1 MKKSSSKSFG
11 YLFFSLFLILS
22 LWPVLNDNSVNFLF
36 LSISAVFLILTILKS
51 KILDFLNNYWIKL
64 GELLGRVVAP
74 IIMFLVFFVIV
85 TPLSLLTKLLK
96 KDLLN
101 MRFNDSKTYWT
112 NKVKTIIMGNNQY
125 FFLTLRN
132 S

>member
-11 YLFFSLFLILS
+11 YLFFGLFLILS
-22 LWPVLNDNSVNFLF
+22 LWPVLNDNSINFLF
-36 LSISAVFLILTILKS
+36 LSISAVFLILTILKA

-74 IIMFLVFFVIV
+74 IIMFAVFFVIV

-101 MRFNDSKTYWT
+101 MRFNDSKTYWA
-112 NKVKTIIMGNNQY
+112 NKVKKIDSMDKQ
-125 FFLTLRN
+125 F
-132 S
+132 

>member
-11 YLFFSLFLILS
+11 YLFFGLFLILS
-22 LWPVLNDNSVNFLF
+22 LWPVLKDNSINFLF
-36 LSISAVFLILTILKS
+36 LSISTVFFILTILKA

-64 GELLGRVVAP
+64 GELLGKVIAP

-101 MRFNDSKTYWT
+101 MRFNDSKTYWA
-112 NKVKTIIMGNNQY
+112 NKVKKIDSMDKQ
-125 FFLTLRN
+125 F
-132 S
+132 

>member
-11 YLFFSLFLILS
+11 YLFFGLFLILS
-22 LWPVLNDNSVNFLF
+22 LWPVLNDNSINFLF
-36 LSISAVFLILTILKS
+36 LSISAVFLILTILKA

-74 IIMFLVFFVIV
+74 IIMFAVFFVIV
-85 TPLSLLTKLLK
+85 TPLALLTKLLK

-101 MRFNDSKTYWT
+101 MRFNDSKTYWA
-112 NKVKTIIMGNNQY
+112 NKVKKIDSMDKQ
-125 FFLTLRN
+125 F
-132 S
+132 

>member
-1 MKKSSSKSFG
+1 MKKKGSSKSFG
-11 YLFFSLFLILS
+11 YLFFGLFLILS
-22 LWPVLNDNSVNFLF
+22 LWPVLNDNSINFLF
-36 LSISAVFLILTILKS
+36 LSISAVFLILTILKA

-64 GELLGRVVAP
+64 GELLGKVIAP

-101 MRFNDSKTYWT
+101 MRFNDSKTYWI
-112 NKVKTIIMGNNQY
+112 NKVKKIESMDKQ
-125 FFLTLRN
+125 F
-132 S
+132 

>member
-11 YLFFSLFLILS
+11 YLFFGLFLILS

-36 LSISAVFLILTILKS
+36 LSISAVFLILTILKA

-74 IIMFLVFFVIV
+74 IMMFLVFFVIV

-112 NKVKTIIMGNNQY
+112 NKVKKIDSMDKQ
-125 FFLTLRN
+125 F
-132 S
+132 

>member
-74 IIMFLVFFVIV
+74 IIMFAVFFVIV
-85 TPLSLLTKLLK
+85 TPLSLLTKFLK

-112 NKVKTIIMGNNQY
+112 NKVKKIDSMDKQ
-125 FFLTLRN
+125 F
-132 S
+132 

>member
-11 YLFFSLFLILS
+11 YLFFGLFLILS
-22 LWPVLNDNSVNFLF
+22 LWPVLNDNSINFLF
-36 LSISAVFLILTILKS
+36 LSISAVFLILTIFKV

-64 GELLGRVVAP
+64 GELLGKVIAP

-85 TPLSLLTKLLK
+85 TPLSLLTKLFK

-101 MRFNDSKTYWT
+101 IRFNDSKTYWT
-112 NKVKTIIMGNNQY
+112 NKVKKIDSMDKQ
-125 FFLTLRN
+125 F
-132 S
+132 

>member
-11 YLFFSLFLILS
+11 YLFFGLFLILS
-22 LWPVLNDNSVNFLF
+22 LWPVLNDNSINFLL
-36 LSISAVFLILTILKS
+36 LSISAVFLILTIFKA

-74 IIMFLVFFVIV
+74 IIMFVVFFVIV
-85 TPLSLLTKLLK
+85 APLSLLTKLLK

-101 MRFNDSKTYWT
+101 MRFNDSKTYWA
-112 NKVKTIIMGNNQY
+112 NKVKKIDSMDKQ
-125 FFLTLRN
+125 F
-132 S
+132 

>member
-1 MKKSSSKSFG
+1 M
-11 YLFFSLFLILS
+11 
-22 LWPVLNDNSVNFLF
+22 
-36 LSISAVFLILTILKS
+36 ILTILKS

-112 NKVKTIIMGNNQY
+112 NKVKKIDSMDKQ
-125 FFLTLRN
+125 F
-132 S
+132 

>member
-1 MKKSSSKSFG
+1 MKVFK
-11 YLFFSLFLILS
+11 I
-22 LWPVLNDNSVNFLF
+22 
-36 LSISAVFLILTILKS
+36 FLILTILKA

-74 IIMFLVFFVIV
+74 IIMFVVFFVIV

-112 NKVKTIIMGNNQY
+112 NKVKKIDSMDKQ
-125 FFLTLRN
+125 F
-132 S
+132 

>member
-36 LSISAVFLILTILKS
+36 LSISAVFLILTILKA

-64 GELLGRVVAP
+64 GELLGRIVAP

-112 NKVKTIIMGNNQY
+112 NKVKKIDSMDKQ
-125 FFLTLRN
+125 F
-132 S
+132 

>member
-11 YLFFSLFLILS
+11 YLFFGLFLILS
-22 LWPVLNDNSVNFLF
+22 LWPVLNDNLVNFLF
-36 LSISAVFLILTILKS
+36 LSISAVFLILTILKA

-112 NKVKTIIMGNNQY
+112 NKVKKIDSMDKQ
-125 FFLTLRN
+125 F
-132 S
+132 

>member
-11 YLFFSLFLILS
+11 YLFFGLFLILS
-22 LWPVLNDNSVNFLF
+22 LWPVLKDNSVNFLF
-36 LSISAVFLILTILKS
+36 LSISAVFLILTIFKA

-64 GELLGRVVAP
+64 GELLGKVIAP

-101 MRFNDSKTYWT
+101 MRFKDSKTYWT
-112 NKVKTIIMGNNQY
+112 NKVKKIDSMDKQ
-125 FFLTLRN
+125 F
-132 S
+132 

>member
-11 YLFFSLFLILS
+11 YLFFGLFLILS

-36 LSISAVFLILTILKS
+36 LSISAVFLFLTILNA

-112 NKVKTIIMGNNQY
+112 NKVKKIDSMDKQ
-125 FFLTLRN
+125 F
-132 S
+132 

>member
-11 YLFFSLFLILS
+11 YLFFGLFLILS
-22 LWPVLNDNSVNFLF
+22 LLPVLNDNSINFLF
-36 LSISAVFLILTILKS
+36 LSISAVFLILTIFKA

-64 GELLGRVVAP
+64 GELLGKVIAP

-85 TPLSLLTKLLK
+85 TPLSLLTKLFK

-101 MRFNDSKTYWT
+101 IRFNDSKTYWT
-112 NKVKTIIMGNNQY
+112 NKVKKIDSMDKQ
-125 FFLTLRN
+125 F
-132 S
+132 

>member
-11 YLFFSLFLILS
+11 YLFFGLFLILS

-36 LSISAVFLILTILKS
+36 LSISAVFLILTILKA

-74 IIMFLVFFVIV
+74 IIMFAVFFVIV

-101 MRFNDSKTYWT
+101 MRFNDSKTYWA
-112 NKVKTIIMGNNQY
+112 NKVKKIDSMDKQ
-125 FFLTLRN
+125 F
-132 S
+132 

>member
-11 YLFFSLFLILS
+11 YLFFGLFLILS
-22 LWPVLNDNSVNFLF
+22 LWPVLNDNSINFLF
-36 LSISAVFLILTILKS
+36 LSISTVFFILTILKA

-101 MRFNDSKTYWT
+101 ISFNDSKTYWT
-112 NKVKTIIMGNNQY
+112 NKVKKIDSMDKQ
-125 FFLTLRN
+125 F
-132 S
+132 

>member
-1 MKKSSSKSFG
+1 MKQSSSKSFG
-11 YLFFSLFLILS
+11 YLFFGLFLILS

-36 LSISAVFLILTILKS
+36 LSISAVFLILTILKA

-112 NKVKTIIMGNNQY
+112 NKVKKIDSMDKQ
-125 FFLTLRN
+125 F
-132 S
+132 

>member
-11 YLFFSLFLILS
+11 YLFFGLFLILS
-22 LWPVLNDNSVNFLF
+22 LWPVLNDNSINFLF
-36 LSISAVFLILTILKS
+36 LSISAVFLILTIFKA

-74 IIMFLVFFVIV
+74 IIMFAVFFVIV

-101 MRFNDSKTYWT
+101 MRFNDSKTYWA
-112 NKVKTIIMGNNQY
+112 NKVKKIDSMDKQ
-125 FFLTLRN
+125 F
-132 S
+132 

>member
-11 YLFFSLFLILS
+11 YLFFGLFLILS

-36 LSISAVFLILTILKS
+36 LSISAVFLILTIFKA

-74 IIMFLVFFVIV
+74 IIMFAVFFVIV

-101 MRFNDSKTYWT
+101 MRVNDSKTYWA
-112 NKVKTIIMGNNQY
+112 NKVKKIDSMDKQ
-125 FFLTLRN
+125 F
-132 S
+132 

>member
-11 YLFFSLFLILS
+11 YLFFGLFLILS
-22 LWPVLNDNSVNFLF
+22 LWPVLNDNSINFLF
-36 LSISAVFLILTILKS
+36 LSISAVFLILTIFKA

-74 IIMFLVFFVIV
+74 IIMFAVFFIIV

-101 MRFNDSKTYWT
+101 MRFNDSKTYWA
-112 NKVKTIIMGNNQY
+112 NKVKKIDSMDKQ
-125 FFLTLRN
+125 F
-132 S
+132 

>member
-11 YLFFSLFLILS
+11 YLFFGLFLILS
-22 LWPVLNDNSVNFLF
+22 LWPVLNDNSINFLF
-36 LSISAVFLILTILKS
+36 LSISAVFLILTILKA

-64 GELLGRVVAP
+64 GELLGKVIAP

-85 TPLSLLTKLLK
+85 APLSLLTKLLK

-112 NKVKTIIMGNNQY
+112 NKVKKIDSMDKQ
-125 FFLTLRN
+125 F
-132 S
+132 

>member
-11 YLFFSLFLILS
+11 YLFFGLFLILS
-22 LWPVLNDNSVNFLF
+22 LLPVLNDNSINFLF
-36 LSISAVFLILTILKS
+36 LSISAVFLILTIFKA

-64 GELLGRVVAP
+64 GELLGKVIAP

-112 NKVKTIIMGNNQY
+112 NKVKKIDSMDKQ
-125 FFLTLRN
+125 F
-132 S
+132 

>member
-11 YLFFSLFLILS
+11 YLFFGLFLILS

-36 LSISAVFLILTILKS
+36 LSISAVFLILTILKF

-112 NKVKTIIMGNNQY
+112 NKVKKIDSMDKQ
-125 FFLTLRN
+125 F
-132 S
+132 

>member
-11 YLFFSLFLILS
+11 YLFFGLFLILS

-36 LSISAVFLILTILKS
+36 LSISAVFLILTILKA

-64 GELLGRVVAP
+64 GELLGKVIAP

-85 TPLSLLTKLLK
+85 TPLSLLTKLFK

-101 MRFNDSKTYWT
+101 IRFNDSKTYWA
-112 NKVKTIIMGNNQY
+112 NKVKKIDSMDKQ
-125 FFLTLRN
+125 F
-132 S
+132 

>member
-11 YLFFSLFLILS
+11 YLFFGLFLILS
-22 LWPVLNDNSVNFLF
+22 LWPVLNDNSINFLF
-36 LSISAVFLILTILKS
+36 LSISTVFLILTIFKA

-74 IIMFLVFFVIV
+74 IIMFAVFFVIV

-101 MRFNDSKTYWT
+101 MSFNDSKTYWA
-112 NKVKTIIMGNNQY
+112 NKVKKIDSMDKQ
-125 FFLTLRN
+125 F
-132 S
+132 

>member
-74 IIMFLVFFVIV
+74 IIMFAVFFVIV

-112 NKVKTIIMGNNQY
+112 NKVKKIDSMDKQ
-125 FFLTLRN
+125 F
-132 S
+132 

>member
-1 MKKSSSKSFG
+1 MKKRSSKSFG
-11 YLFFSLFLILS
+11 YLFFGLFLILS
-22 LWPVLNDNSVNFLF
+22 LWPVLNDNSINFLF
-36 LSISAVFLILTILKS
+36 LSISVVFLILTILKA

-74 IIMFLVFFVIV
+74 IIMFAVFFVIV

-101 MRFNDSKTYWT
+101 MRFNDSKTYWA
-112 NKVKTIIMGNNQY
+112 NKVKKIDSMDKQ
-125 FFLTLRN
+125 F
-132 S
+132 

>member
-36 LSISAVFLILTILKS
+36 LSISAVFLILSILKA

-112 NKVKTIIMGNNQY
+112 NKVKKIDSMDKQ
-125 FFLTLRN
+125 F
-132 S
+132 

>member
-1 MKKSSSKSFG
+1 MEKSSSKSFG
-11 YLFFSLFLILS
+11 YLFFGLFLILS

-112 NKVKTIIMGNNQY
+112 NKVKKIDSMDKQ
-125 FFLTLRN
+125 F
-132 S
+132 

>member
-11 YLFFSLFLILS
+11 YLFFGLFLILS
-22 LWPVLNDNSVNFLF
+22 LWPVLNDNSINFLF
-36 LSISAVFLILTILKS
+36 LSISAVFLILTICKA
-51 KILDFLNNYWIKL
+51 KILDFINNYWIKL

-74 IIMFLVFFVIV
+74 IIMFAVFFVIV

-112 NKVKTIIMGNNQY
+112 NKVKKIDSMDKQ
-125 FFLTLRN
+125 F
-132 S
+132 

>member
-11 YLFFSLFLILS
+11 YLFFGLFLILS

-36 LSISAVFLILTILKS
+36 LSISAVFLILTILKA

-74 IIMFLVFFVIV
+74 IIMLLVFFVIV

-101 MRFNDSKTYWT
+101 MRFNHSKTYLT
-112 NKVKTIIMGNNQY
+112 NKVKKIDSMDKQ
-125 FFLTLRN
+125 F
-132 S
+132 

>member
-1 MKKSSSKSFG
+1 MKKKGSSKSFG
-11 YLFFSLFLILS
+11 YLFFGLFLILS
-22 LWPVLNDNSVNFLF
+22 LWPVLNDNSINFLF
-36 LSISAVFLILTILKS
+36 LSISAVFLILTIFKA

-74 IIMFLVFFVIV
+74 IIMFAVFFVIV

-101 MRFNDSKTYWT
+101 MRFNDSKTYWA
-112 NKVKTIIMGNNQY
+112 NKVKKIDSMDKQ
-125 FFLTLRN
+125 F
-132 S
+132 

>member
-11 YLFFSLFLILS
+11 YLFFGLFLILS
-22 LWPVLNDNSVNFLF
+22 LWPVLNDNSINFLF
-36 LSISAVFLILTILKS
+36 LSISAVFFILTILKA

-64 GELLGRVVAP
+64 GELLGKVIAP

-101 MRFNDSKTYWT
+101 IRFNNSKTYWT

>member
-11 YLFFSLFLILS
+11 YLFFGLFLILS

-36 LSISAVFLILTILKS
+36 LCISIVFFILTILKA

-101 MRFNDSKTYWT
+101 MRFNDSKTYWA
-112 NKVKTIIMGNNQY
+112 NKVKKIDSMDKQ
-125 FFLTLRN
+125 F
-132 S
+132 

>member
-101 MRFNDSKTYWT
+101 MRFNDSKTYWA
-112 NKVKTIIMGNNQY
+112 NKVKKIDSMDKQ
-125 FFLTLRN
+125 F
-132 S
+132 

>member
-11 YLFFSLFLILS
+11 YLFFGLFLILS
-22 LWPVLNDNSVNFLF
+22 LWPVLNDNSINFLF
-36 LSISAVFLILTILKS
+36 LSISVVFLVLTILKA
-51 KILDFLNNYWIKL
+51 KILNFLNNYWIKL

-74 IIMFLVFFVIV
+74 IIMFAVFFVIV

-101 MRFNDSKTYWT
+101 MRFNDSKTYWI
-112 NKVKTIIMGNNQY
+112 NKVKKIDSMDKQ
-125 FFLTLRN
+125 F
-132 S
+132 